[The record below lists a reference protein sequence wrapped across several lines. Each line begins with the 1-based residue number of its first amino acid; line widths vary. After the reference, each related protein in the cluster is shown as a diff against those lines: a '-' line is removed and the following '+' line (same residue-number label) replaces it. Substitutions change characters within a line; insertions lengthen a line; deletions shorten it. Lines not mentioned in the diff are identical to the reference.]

1 MFVVLFEVQPKAD
14 RWDAYLGLA
23 AWLRPELERI
33 DGFIDNE
40 RFASQRTTGKLLS
53 LSTWRDEKALIRWRT
68 LAVHH
73 GAQERG
79 RTEIFADY
87 HLRVGEV
94 IADTQVHPVE
104 RSGTWEPSRAL
115 GQDRFD
121 LTTAGPPLAS
131 IVEVQPGSTPGAGGA
146 LVDYDGAAGLV
157 DAERYA
163 SITTPDP
170 DKMLVLA
177 AWRDEQALTAWQANR
192 PRPSTMA
199 PAATVRQRTVRVIRD
214 YGLRDR
220 YEAPQYYPPVEP
232 GDHL

>member
-1 MFVVLFEVQPKAD
+1 MFVVLFEVQPRAD

-23 AWLRPELERI
+23 GWLRPELERI

-94 IADTQVHPVE
+94 IADTQFAADP
-104 RSGTWEPSRAL
+104 L

-121 LTTAGPPLAS
+121 LTTTGPPLAS
-131 IVEVQPGSTPGAGGA
+131 IVEVQPGSIPTTGAA
-146 LVDYDGAAGLV
+146 LSDYDGATGLV
-157 DAERYA
+157 DAESYA
-163 SITTPDP
+163 SITTLDLDP
-170 DKMLVLA
+170 EKMLVLA
-177 AWRDEQALTAWQANR
+177 AWQDERALAAWQANR
-192 PRPSTMA
+192 FGPPTTA
-199 PAATVRQRTVRVIRD
+199 PAATVRRRTVRIIRD

-220 YEAPQYYPPVEP
+220 FEAPQYYPPVEP
-232 GDHL
+232 DDHPRLDQ